1 VAQWTYRGV
10 AVKVPRTADIP
21 HRYKQGGRAGYIVQ
35 EVLDGV
41 EPWEPGSDPIE
52 TIVDLEEAVPE
63 IIVPIDGKEVIWAK
77 HAYHSAKIVQLS
89 PFVRTLPV
97 MTRSFT
103 VVLAKTPENPM
114 VTRAFPGEYAPPLP
128 WQRFRMGNE
137 LEESREF
144 WSTHAYVYDAG
155 LIVPG
160 SIVTEAP
167 AWFTD

>member
-1 VAQWTYRGV
+1 MRRWTYRNA

-21 HRYKQGGRAGYIVQ
+21 RRYKPGGRAGYIVQ

-41 EPWEPGSDPIE
+41 EPWKPGTDPIE
-52 TIVDLEEAVPE
+52 TVIDFEPVPE
-63 IIVPIDGKEVIWAK
+63 IIVPIDDREVIWAK
-77 HAYHSAKIVQLS
+77 HVGHSARLVQLS

-97 MTRSFT
+97 MTCSFT

-128 WQRFRMGNE
+128 WQRLRSGNE
-137 LEESREF
+137 LEESGEF
-144 WSTHAYVYDAG
+144 WRTHAYVYNAG

-160 SIVTEAP
+160 STSAEAP
-167 AWFTD
+167 AWFIN